1 LRFLAYETNS
11 ERTRL
16 TDILSDSLAN
26 DISGLSAH
34 VAPLSQR
41 QAVEPWLLALDTAR
55 ITLCAM
61 PSRKPQE
68 PQPSQTGM
76 ASHAENEASVIPHP
90 LRDDSTSIICRAIA
104 GLGGATKAGKVL
116 GKATPTI
123 WTYLYGSR
131 RMPSDVAARL
141 AEATAA
147 SANEQTALVHA
158 LKRIEAEAREREA
171 LKRLANRERY
181 FQRFGRYPVP
191 ARGNKT
197 P

>member
-1 LRFLAYETNS
+1 M
-11 ERTRL
+11 
-16 TDILSDSLAN
+16 
-26 DISGLSAH
+26 
-34 VAPLSQR
+34 
-41 QAVEPWLLALDTAR
+41 ALDTAR
-55 ITLCAM
+55 VTLCAM
-61 PSRKPQE
+61 PPRKRPAE
-68 PQPSQTGM
+68 PIEPTGLVDGVKN
-76 ASHAENEASVIPHP
+76 SGSLIPHP
-90 LRDDSTSIICRAIA
+90 MRDDSTSIICRAIA

-158 LKRIEAEAREREA
+158 LKRIEADAREREA